1 MSRAAL
7 LLALAL
13 ALPLAA
19 CVQPMPQRHT
29 DSGPPVLASRDAEGT
44 AAWLAARGHPPLG
57 EYRSVMSQPD
67 WVAGMDREA
76 LLERWE
82 QWWAGRDD
90 PGEVA
95 GRRAGL
101 RAALGLD

>member
-7 LLALAL
+7 LFALI
-13 ALPLAA
+13 LPLAA
-19 CVQPMPQRHT
+19 CVQPMPVSRT
-29 DSGPPVLASRDAEGT
+29 DSGPPALASRDAEGT

-57 EYRSVMSQPD
+57 EHRSVMSQPG
-67 WVAGMDREA
+67 WAGGMDREA

-82 QWWAGRDD
+82 QWWVGRDD
-90 PGEVA
+90 PREVA
-95 GRRAGL
+95 ERRQGL